1 MGALGSLQPNVAV
14 LRLSRAWCTS
24 LFVIFIIVAI
34 AALASAEVDASE
46 RIAKLHAA
54 AQRRGLAMLR
64 FNDARIDELVKQPY
78 ERDYALVLL
87 FSTNDPKC
95 EPCRYAEYV
104 LGLVKQGYD
113 AGAGSQSQQRR
124 PVYFAELWP
133 HTSPQAY
140 EMFGVDS
147 VPAVAFVAS
156 GDAWNLNTHFALAS
170 NAEVSHP
177 DKLASWLSRMTGE
190 RISAPKTH
198 WMVTNAVPLVIIAL
212 CALFFAYHWRDLV
225 VIMQIPMFWF
235 IAAMSVYAFTMSGMH
250 WNMIRGA
257 PLVALTRSGGIQLFR
272 GGYSQT
278 IVEGLI
284 MAALFIG
291 GGMTWVALTVQVPR
305 EQNPGKRVLRFSF
318 LAVTW
323 TMIWCWT
330 TVIYTLTKNQ
340 GYAPVSYALS

>member
-1 MGALGSLQPNVAV
+1 MG
-14 LRLSRAWCTS
+14 
-24 LFVIFIIVAI
+24 
-34 AALASAEVDASE
+34 DASE

-54 AQRRGLAMLR
+54 AQRRGLAVLR
-64 FNDARIDELVKQPY
+64 FNDARIDELVKRPY

-87 FSTNDPKC
+87 FSTNDLKC
-95 EPCRYAEYV
+95 EPCRHAEYV
-104 LGLVKQGYD
+104 LGLVKQG
-113 AGAGSQSQQRR
+113 
-124 PVYFAELWP
+124 

-156 GDAWNLNTHFALAS
+156 GDAWNSNTHFALAS

-235 IAAMSVYAFTMSGMH
+235 IAVMSVYAFTMSGMH

-278 IVEGLI
+278 VVEGLI

-305 EQNPGKRVLRFSF
+305 EQEPGKRVLRFSF

-323 TMIWCWT
+323 TMIWCRT